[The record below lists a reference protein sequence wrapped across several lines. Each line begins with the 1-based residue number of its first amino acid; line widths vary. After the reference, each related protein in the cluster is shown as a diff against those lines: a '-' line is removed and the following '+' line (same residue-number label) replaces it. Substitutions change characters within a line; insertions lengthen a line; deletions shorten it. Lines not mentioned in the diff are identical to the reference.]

1 MDGYYSD
8 KELMT
13 LGFKEVGKCVLI
25 STKTSIYGAFN
36 VLGLAKR
43 TGARILHTS
52 TSEIYGDPK
61 CSPQS
66 ESYRGNVNTIG
77 PRSCYD
83 EGKRAAETLFFDYNR
98 KHDVD
103 IKVIRIFNTYGPRM
117 DIGDGRVVSNFIVQS
132 LKNENITI
140 YGDGSQTRSFC
151 YAEDL
156 IDGMIRMMESRDGFT
171 GPVNLGN
178 PEEYTMIQLA
188 ETIVKMTNSYSKIV
202 YMPLPQDDPVQRK
215 PDIGIKND
223 TCELGINF
231 VIGKENYTEIS
242 QVAETMKSLGA
253 DHVKFAPLF
262 SNDTE
267 GYHKDIKDDVTA
279 QLDELG
285 KRLNDGSFKIIDLYT
300 DDFDNYEVF
309 KRTYSRC
316 PIKEFVC
323 IIAAN
328 SKVYYC
334 HDKAYLSD
342 GCVCDLN
349 VQSFREGWYSD
360 EVTEKFRKF
369 DAMKTCGQHCVY
381 DSRNI
386 LINSYLDMDLNHV
399 NFV

>member
-1 MDGYYSD
+1 MNRNTTPYSQLKIFHH
-8 KELMT
+8 KELLERLENAQRCSPLYIRIKPTNVCSHNCYYCHYKNPYLT
-13 LGFKEVGKCVLI
+13 LDE
-25 STKTSIYGAFN
+25 Y
-36 VLGLAKR
+36 
-43 TGARILHTS
+43 
-52 TSEIYGDPK
+52 DPK
-61 CSPQS
+61 DMIPREKMMEIISDMKTMGVKAVTFSGGGEPLCYPFIEEAMEKILEAGIDLSVITNGSMLKGRKAELLAQAKWVRIS
-66 ESYRGNVNTIG
+66 IDSIDAASYAKIRGIG
-77 PRSCYD
+77 KDALP
-83 EGKRAAETLFFDYNR
+83 GL
-98 KHDVD
+98 
-103 IKVIRIFNTYGPRM
+103 
-117 DIGDGRVVSNFIVQS
+117 
-132 LKNENITI
+132 LKNI
-140 YGDGSQTRSFC
+140 
-151 YAEDL
+151 ED
-156 IDGMIRMMESRDGFT
+156 F
-171 GPVNLGN
+171 
-178 PEEYTMIQLA
+178 A
-188 ETIVKMTNSYSKIV
+188 
-202 YMPLPQDDPVQRK
+202 
-215 PDIGIKND
+215 GIKND

-349 VQSFREGWYSD
+349 GQSFQKGWNSD
-360 EVTEKFRKF
+360 EVTEKFREF
-369 DAMKTCGQHCVY
+369 DAMKVCRQHCVY
-381 DSRNI
+381 DSRNV